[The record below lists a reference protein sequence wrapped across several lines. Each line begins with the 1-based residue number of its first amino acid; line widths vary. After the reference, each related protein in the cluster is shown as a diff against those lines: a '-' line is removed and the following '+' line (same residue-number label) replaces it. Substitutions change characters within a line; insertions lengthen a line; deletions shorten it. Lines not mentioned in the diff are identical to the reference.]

1 MRTVVVTGGVLAA
14 MLMSV
19 PAAADVKAGVDAWRQ
34 GDYKAAVEQ
43 WRPLA
48 IAGDPDAE
56 YNLGQA
62 YKLGRGVPVDP
73 VLAESWFGKAAA
85 QGHEQAQENY
95 GIALFQDGKKA
106 EAVPWLEKA
115 VARDAPRAQLVY
127 GTMLFNGD
135 GVARDY
141 PRSYAL
147 MTRAAAPRGSTPG
160 LPSAAETLTQM
171 DGYISAPDRQRGT
184 ALAQQY
190 AAHVQSTEIA
200 ALDSGT
206 RAGDTPPVQPEP
218 AARPDPRNRPASH
231 GTVPPPAIAAQAH
244 APAPHDGAPVADT
257 ATAERGPRPGRP
269 APAPAR
275 VGHPE
280 PTAAAPARD
289 RGPARASVPAPPP
302 RPARGWRVQLGAF
315 SEAGNAQALWSK
327 LSGRFGGVDAA
338 YVKAGRVTRLQAG
351 PYRTR
356 AEAQR
361 ACSAAHVS
369 CVVVAP

>member
-1 MRTVVVTGGVLAA
+1 MRTVVMAGGLAA
-14 MLMSV
+14 ALLVGM
-19 PAAADVKAGVDAWRQ
+19 PATADVKAGVDAWRR
-34 GDYKAAVEQ
+34 GDFKSAVDQ

-48 IAGDPDAE
+48 IGGDADAE

-73 VLAESWFGKAAA
+73 VLAESWFGKAAV

-106 EAVPWLEKA
+106 DAVPWLEKA

-147 MTRAAAPRGSTPG
+147 MTRAAAPRGDAPG

-190 AAHVQSTEIA
+190 EARARSTQIA
-200 ALDSGT
+200 ALDPGL
-206 RAGDTPPVQPEP
+206 RAADVPPPSRTDPV
-218 AARPDPRNRPASH
+218 ARPDRRDTRAPRGEAQPVSRRPRDEARAPVARDSAPAPAMRNDAP
-231 GTVPPPAIAAQAH
+231 PPPARTATRSAPPVRERAPVH
-244 APAPHDGAPVADT
+244 APAPAP
-257 ATAERGPRPGRP
+257 
-269 APAPAR
+269 R
-275 VGHPE
+275 VVGK
-280 PTAAAPARD
+280 
-289 RGPARASVPAPPP
+289 
-302 RPARGWRVQLGAF
+302 GWRVQLGAF
-315 SEAGNAQALWSK
+315 SEAGNARALWSR
-327 LSGRFGGVDAA
+327 LSGRLGGVDPA

-351 PYRTR
+351 PFHSR

-361 ACSAAHVS
+361 ACTAAHVS
-369 CVVVAP
+369 CVVIAP